1 MKIKYLLVVGLVLC
15 SAQVQALA
23 KGRGIN
29 SQPVVRVVI
38 PHFHKK
44 KLVKGIPWHNTNVQG
59 LVGEE
64 IISPYVGNDPL
75 KYQTYMPPHGR

>member
-38 PHFHKK
+38 PHFIRKNWLK
-44 KLVKGIPWHNTNVQG
+44 VSLGIIPTSRGWSGRKLF
-59 LVGEE
+59 LR
-64 IISPYVGNDPL
+64 
-75 KYQTYMPPHGR
+75 M